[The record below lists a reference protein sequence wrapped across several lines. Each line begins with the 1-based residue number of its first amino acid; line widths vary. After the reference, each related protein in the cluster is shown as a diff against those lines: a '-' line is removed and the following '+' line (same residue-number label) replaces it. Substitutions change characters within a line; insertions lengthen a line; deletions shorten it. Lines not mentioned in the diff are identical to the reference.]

1 MATWR
6 QILLHRLS
14 LSTKLAFREHFE
26 KEKLKEGGL
35 PFDDGGDYNTTFL
48 KFDDDH
54 QADVVMD
61 ELKTELNKMKNY
73 KATKTK
79 EGHIEVTYATK
90 HDTWL
95 KKNGKL

>member
-14 LSTKLAFREHFE
+14 LSTKLKFRDHFE
-26 KEKLKEGGL
+26 KEKENGL
-35 PFDDGGDYNTTFL
+35 PFDDGGDHNTTFL
-48 KFDDDH
+48 KFEDEH

-61 ELKTELNKMKNY
+61 ELKTELNKMKKY

-79 EGHIEVTYATK
+79 DGHIELTYATK

-95 KKNGKL
+95 KKNNGKL

>member
-6 QILLHRLS
+6 QIRLD
-14 LSTKLAFREHFE
+14 KLALSVKLRFREHFE
-26 KEKLKEGGL
+26 KEKENGL
-35 PFDDGGDYNTTFL
+35 PFDDGGDHNTTFL
-48 KFDDDH
+48 KFNDDH
-54 QADVVMD
+54 EADVVMN